1 MYIDK
6 ERMTSGKRT
15 DRRTE
20 KWILKETE
28 RQTEKSIEED
38 VYNKCK

>member
-6 ERMTSGKRT
+6 ERMTSGK
-15 DRRTE
+15 RTE

-28 RQTEKSIEED
+28 RQTEKGREED
-38 VYNKCK
+38 VHNKCK